1 MIRAIGL
8 FLLALLKIAG
18 WTLLLAVLI
27 LLVVLLLV
35 LFVPIHYEVL
45 ALNEQS
51 ADPLEKNPV
60 ANLQLRLKV
69 TWLLHLVHVTVSY
82 GPLGLSNK
90 IRIDGVDILKL
101 LAKIAARK
109 KAGRKGKKLKRSK
122 KKRFAKKSQAAASSV
137 TGENSKDKSG
147 AYEKE
152 TEGVSVNNA
161 SSVENSLSVSDGMEN
176 PQTNETQ
183 AMQQGELPVETDAAE
198 NTPVTE
204 NSASEFPSEELREKE
219 SLASFIPIQESH
231 ADEAPTSQFPTEQN
245 DTSSLLAMK
254 QYHTTASVKSGEE
267 KQKKET
273 KRETDQKEISE
284 QIEIAKE
291 NMSDQTETSDV
302 ENMSE
307 QKEISDQAN
316 ISDKIEISDQEQTPE
331 QTEKPDQVNMSE
343 QKETS
348 DQEQTFEQTEI
359 PDQAN
364 IPEQIEVSEANMSEQ
379 IELFET
385 KVSDKIEIPD
395 QEQIFDQTETSD
407 QANISEQ
414 KETSDQEQTS
424 DPIETPDKKKTSKKK
439 KKSDK
444 KKQKQEKRNKKK
456 LQKRSQKRLKA
467 EKPKKKDGFSDGADK
482 AEQGIFR
489 KIRNGYE
496 RLRQEYTDEVNRHA
510 LGHLWTELLKLLRSY
525 KPKKLQADLS
535 FSLADPSLT
544 GMATGILGMIP
555 LVYRYPCSIQ
565 PDFTS
570 EKLYVE
576 GKIQAQGRV
585 MVVICL
591 TGAIRL
597 LRDKEF
603 MYVVRRITKRDRS

>member
-82 GPLGLSNK
+82 GPPGLSNK
-90 IRIDGVDILKL
+90 IRIAGVDILKL

-109 KAGRKGKKLKRSK
+109 KAGKKGKKLKRSK

-147 AYEKE
+147 VYEKE
-152 TEGVSVNNA
+152 TEGVSVNSA
-161 SSVENSLSVSDGMEN
+161 SSVENSLSVSDRNDGMEN

-254 QYHTTASVKSGEE
+254 QYHTTASVKSWEE

-291 NMSDQTETSDV
+291 NMSDQTETSGV

-316 ISDKIEISDQEQTPE
+316 ISDKIEISDQEQTSE
-331 QTEKPDQVNMSE
+331 QTEKPEQANMFEQKETSDQVKISEQIQISEVKISEQVEISEANISDKIEISDQEQIFDQSETSDQANMSE

-348 DQEQTFEQTEI
+348 DQEQTS
-359 PDQAN
+359 A
-364 IPEQIEVSEANMSEQ
+364 
-379 IELFET
+379 
-385 KVSDKIEIPD
+385 
-395 QEQIFDQTETSD
+395 
-407 QANISEQ
+407 
-414 KETSDQEQTS
+414 
-424 DPIETPDKKKTSKKK
+424 PIETPDKKKASKKK
-439 KKSDK
+439 EKSDK

-456 LQKRSQKRLKA
+456 LQKRSRKRLKA
-467 EKPKKKDGFSDGADK
+467 EKPKKKDAFSDGADK

-510 LGHLWTELLKLLRSY
+510 FGHLWTELLKLLRSY

>member
-82 GPLGLSNK
+82 GPPGLSNK
-90 IRIDGVDILKL
+90 IRIAGVDILKL

-122 KKRFAKKSQAAASSV
+122 KKRFVKKSQAAA
-137 TGENSKDKSG
+137 
-147 AYEKE
+147 
-152 TEGVSVNNA
+152 
-161 SSVENSLSVSDGMEN
+161 
-176 PQTNETQ
+176 
-183 AMQQGELPVETDAAE
+183 AE
-198 NTPVTE
+198 NIPVTE
-204 NSASEFPSEELREKE
+204 TSARE
-219 SLASFIPIQESH
+219 
-231 ADEAPTSQFPTEQN
+231 FPTEQN
-245 DTSSLLAMK
+245 DTSSLLEMK
-254 QYHTTASVKSGEE
+254 QYHTTASIKSGEE

-273 KRETDQKEISE
+273 KRETEQKEISE
-284 QIEIAKE
+284 AK
-291 NMSDQTETSDV
+291 
-302 ENMSE
+302 
-307 QKEISDQAN
+307 
-316 ISDKIEISDQEQTPE
+316 ISDKIEISDQ
-331 QTEKPDQVNMSE
+331 
-343 QKETS
+343 
-348 DQEQTFEQTEI
+348 
-359 PDQAN
+359 A
-364 IPEQIEVSEANMSEQ
+364 
-379 IELFET
+379 
-385 KVSDKIEIPD
+385 
-395 QEQIFDQTETSD
+395 QIFDQTETSD
-407 QANISEQ
+407 QANMSEQKETFDQEQISEQ

-424 DPIETPDKKKTSKKK
+424 DPIEPPDQKKTSKKK

>member
-1 MIRAIGL
+1 
-8 FLLALLKIAG
+8 
-18 WTLLLAVLI
+18 
-27 LLVVLLLV
+27 
-35 LFVPIHYEVL
+35 
-45 ALNEQS
+45 
-51 ADPLEKNPV
+51 
-60 ANLQLRLKV
+60 
-69 TWLLHLVHVTVSY
+69 
-82 GPLGLSNK
+82 
-90 IRIDGVDILKL
+90 
-101 LAKIAARK
+101 
-109 KAGRKGKKLKRSK
+109 
-122 KKRFAKKSQAAASSV
+122 
-137 TGENSKDKSG
+137 
-147 AYEKE
+147 
-152 TEGVSVNNA
+152 
-161 SSVENSLSVSDGMEN
+161 
-176 PQTNETQ
+176 
-183 AMQQGELPVETDAAE
+183 
-198 NTPVTE
+198 
-204 NSASEFPSEELREKE
+204 
-219 SLASFIPIQESH
+219 
-231 ADEAPTSQFPTEQN
+231 
-245 DTSSLLAMK
+245 MK
-254 QYHTTASVKSGEE
+254 QYHTTASIKSGEE

-273 KRETDQKEISE
+273 KRETEQKEISE
-284 QIEIAKE
+284 AK
-291 NMSDQTETSDV
+291 
-302 ENMSE
+302 
-307 QKEISDQAN
+307 
-316 ISDKIEISDQEQTPE
+316 ISDKIEISDQ
-331 QTEKPDQVNMSE
+331 
-343 QKETS
+343 
-348 DQEQTFEQTEI
+348 
-359 PDQAN
+359 A
-364 IPEQIEVSEANMSEQ
+364 
-379 IELFET
+379 
-385 KVSDKIEIPD
+385 
-395 QEQIFDQTETSD
+395 QIFDQTETSD
-407 QANISEQ
+407 QANMSEQKETFDQEQISEQ

-424 DPIETPDKKKTSKKK
+424 DPIEPPDQKKTSKKK

>member
-82 GPLGLSNK
+82 GPPGLSNK
-90 IRIDGVDILKL
+90 IRIAGVDILKL

-109 KAGRKGKKLKRSK
+109 KAGKKGKKLKRSK

-137 TGENSKDKSG
+137 K
-147 AYEKE
+147 
-152 TEGVSVNNA
+152 
-161 SSVENSLSVSDGMEN
+161 NSLSVSDRNDGMEN

-254 QYHTTASVKSGEE
+254 QYHTTASVKSWEE

-291 NMSDQTETSDV
+291 NMSDQTETSGV

-316 ISDKIEISDQEQTPE
+316 ISDKIEISDQEQTSE
-331 QTEKPDQVNMSE
+331 QTEKPDQANMFEQKETSDQVKISEQIQISEVKISEQVEISEANISDKIEISDQEQIFDQSETSDQANMSE

-348 DQEQTFEQTEI
+348 DQEQTS
-359 PDQAN
+359 A
-364 IPEQIEVSEANMSEQ
+364 
-379 IELFET
+379 
-385 KVSDKIEIPD
+385 
-395 QEQIFDQTETSD
+395 
-407 QANISEQ
+407 
-414 KETSDQEQTS
+414 
-424 DPIETPDKKKTSKKK
+424 PIETPDKKKASKKK
-439 KKSDK
+439 EKSDK

-456 LQKRSQKRLKA
+456 LQKRSRKRLKA
-467 EKPKKKDGFSDGADK
+467 EKPKKKDAFSDGADK

-510 LGHLWTELLKLLRSY
+510 FGHLWTELLKLLRSY

>member
-90 IRIDGVDILKL
+90 IRIAGVDILKL

-109 KAGRKGKKLKRSK
+109 KAGKKGKKLKRSK

-273 KRETDQKEISE
+273 KGETDQKEISE

-307 QKEISDQAN
+307 QKEISDQ
-316 ISDKIEISDQEQTPE
+316 EQT
-331 QTEKPDQVNMSE
+331 S
-343 QKETS
+343 
-348 DQEQTFEQTEI
+348 EQTEI
-359 PDQAN
+359 SDQAN
-364 IPEQIEVSEANMSEQ
+364 IPEQIEVSEANMSEQIELFETKISEQTEISDQEQTSEQTEKPDQVNMSEQ

-395 QEQIFDQTETSD
+395 QEQIFDQSETSD
-407 QANISEQ
+407 QANMSEQ

-424 DPIETPDKKKTSKKK
+424 DPIETPDKKKASKKK
-439 KKSDK
+439 EKSDK
-444 KKQKQEKRNKKK
+444 KKLNQEKRNKKK
-456 LQKRSQKRLKA
+456 LQKRSRKRLKA
-467 EKPKKKDGFSDGADK
+467 EKPKKKDAFSDGADK

>member
-90 IRIDGVDILKL
+90 IRIAGVDILKL

-109 KAGRKGKKLKRSK
+109 KAGKKGKKLKRSQ

-137 TGENSKDKSG
+137 
-147 AYEKE
+147 
-152 TEGVSVNNA
+152 
-161 SSVENSLSVSDGMEN
+161 ENSLSVSDRNDGMEN

-183 AMQQGELPVETDAAE
+183 TMQQGELPVETDAAE

-204 NSASEFPSEELREKE
+204 TSAREFPSEELREKE

-231 ADEAPTSQFPTEQN
+231 ADEAPTSQFPSEQN

-273 KRETDQKEISE
+273 KGETEQKEISE

-291 NMSDQTETSDV
+291 NMSDQTETSGV

-307 QKEISDQAN
+307 QKEISDQANIPEQIEISEAN

-331 QTEKPDQVNMSE
+331 QTEKPDQ
-343 QKETS
+343 
-348 DQEQTFEQTEI
+348 
-359 PDQAN
+359 
-364 IPEQIEVSEANMSEQ
+364 ANM
-379 IELFET
+379 
-385 KVSDKIEIPD
+385 
-395 QEQIFDQTETSD
+395 
-407 QANISEQ
+407 SEQ

-424 DPIETPDKKKTSKKK
+424 DPIEPPDQKKTSKKK

-456 LQKRSQKRLKA
+456 LQKRSRKRLKA
-467 EKPKKKDGFSDGADK
+467 EKPKKKDAFSDGADK

>member
-82 GPLGLSNK
+82 GPPGLSNK
-90 IRIDGVDILKL
+90 IRIAGVDILKL

-109 KAGRKGKKLKRSK
+109 KAGKKGKKLKRSK

-147 AYEKE
+147 VYEKE
-152 TEGVSVNNA
+152 TEGVSVNSA
-161 SSVENSLSVSDGMEN
+161 SSVENSLSVSDRNDGMEN

-254 QYHTTASVKSGEE
+254 QYHTTASVKSWEE

-291 NMSDQTETSDV
+291 NMSDQTETSGV

-316 ISDKIEISDQEQTPE
+316 ISDKIEISDQEQIF
-331 QTEKPDQVNMSE
+331 DQSETSDQANMSE

-348 DQEQTFEQTEI
+348 DQEQTS
-359 PDQAN
+359 A
-364 IPEQIEVSEANMSEQ
+364 
-379 IELFET
+379 
-385 KVSDKIEIPD
+385 
-395 QEQIFDQTETSD
+395 
-407 QANISEQ
+407 
-414 KETSDQEQTS
+414 
-424 DPIETPDKKKTSKKK
+424 PIETPDKKKASKKK
-439 KKSDK
+439 EKSDK

-456 LQKRSQKRLKA
+456 LQKRSRKRLKA
-467 EKPKKKDGFSDGADK
+467 EKPKKKDAFSDGADK

-510 LGHLWTELLKLLRSY
+510 FGHLWTELLKLLRSY

>member
-82 GPLGLSNK
+82 GPPGLSNK
-90 IRIDGVDILKL
+90 IRIAGVDILKL

-307 QKEISDQAN
+307 QKE
-316 ISDKIEISDQEQTPE
+316 
-331 QTEKPDQVNMSE
+331 
-343 QKETS
+343 
-348 DQEQTFEQTEI
+348 
-359 PDQAN
+359 
-364 IPEQIEVSEANMSEQ
+364 
-379 IELFET
+379 
-385 KVSDKIEIPD
+385 
-395 QEQIFDQTETSD
+395 
-407 QANISEQ
+407 
-414 KETSDQEQTS
+414 TSDQEQTS

-456 LQKRSQKRLKA
+456 LQKRSRKRLKA
-467 EKPKKKDGFSDGADK
+467 EKPKKKDAFSDGADK

>member
-90 IRIDGVDILKL
+90 IRIAGVDILKL

-137 TGENSKDKSG
+137 
-147 AYEKE
+147 
-152 TEGVSVNNA
+152 
-161 SSVENSLSVSDGMEN
+161 ENSLSVSDRNDGMEN

-183 AMQQGELPVETDAAE
+183 TIQQGEFPVETDAAE
-198 NTPVTE
+198 NTPATE
-204 NSASEFPSEELREKE
+204 TSAREFPAEELREKE
-219 SLASFIPIQESH
+219 SLASLIPKQESH

-291 NMSDQTETSDV
+291 NMSDQTETSGV

-307 QKEISDQAN
+307 QKEISDQANIPEQIEISEAN

-331 QTEKPDQVNMSE
+331 QTEKPDQANMSE

-348 DQEQTFEQTEI
+348 DQVKISEQVEISEVNISDKIEISDQEQISEQTEK

-364 IPEQIEVSEANMSEQ
+364 IP
-379 IELFET
+379 
-385 KVSDKIEIPD
+385 
-395 QEQIFDQTETSD
+395 
-407 QANISEQ
+407 EQ

-456 LQKRSQKRLKA
+456 LQKRSRKRLKA
-467 EKPKKKDGFSDGADK
+467 EKPKKKDAFSDEADK

-510 LGHLWTELLKLLRSY
+510 FGHLWTELLKLLRSY